1 MTIAVKA
8 TQASAQ
14 VKDKPGLLYA
24 VVLTA
29 GADAASVTVYNNTAG
44 SGDKVAVLKAAAGT
58 SASWCPA
65 QPIACSKGLY
75 ATVTGTT
82 PDVSVAFV

>member
-8 TQASAQ
+8 TQESVQ

-44 SGDKVAVLKAAAGT
+44 SGDKVCVLKAAAGT
-58 SASWCPA
+58 TASWCPA
-65 QPIACSKGLY
+65 LAIACGGGLY
-75 ATVTGTT
+75 AAVTGTT
-82 PDVSVAFV
+82 PDVSIAYV